1 MGTERSDVAYGHWR
15 EANEKFDYL
24 VTGVSGALTAYIGQ
38 NIHPVRLG
46 ANPQTVEVLALSLL
60 VASLICAFRRIEAT
74 VHLYR
79 LQTQQLYAQEARGS
93 SLSATQAGGLMIN
106 QATGDIYRPQ
116 QLVQRAA
123 EFEAAGKKLDP
134 VIDGLIGQVTP
145 LYHWRNR
152 FLFSGFAMLVVA
164 RLLPAYLSR

>member
-1 MGTERSDVAYGHWR
+1 MGTERSDVAYGYWR

-38 NIHPVRLG
+38 NIHAARLG

-60 VASLICAFRRIEAT
+60 VASLVCAFRRIEAT

-93 SLSATQAGGLMIN
+93 SLSATQPGGLTIN
-106 QATGDIYRPQ
+106 QATGNIYTPQ

-123 EFEAAGKKLDP
+123 EFEAAGKKLEP
-134 VIDGLIGQVTP
+134 LINDLVSRVTR

-152 FLFSGFAMLVVA
+152 FLFSGFATLIVA